1 MFACSSKFYGR
12 WVKFLCSFCLQDEA
26 FCTRGLIPF
35 WKLRQEPAL
44 IHECETPHFKLAQI
58 NEKQAG
64 KDIISITSGM
74 PESHRHVSWNEMWHS
89 RTFGEYVNASAMV
102 IFRRACGFYSL
113 SGWLSVFS
121 ANIIV
126 IGTSGPNLLT
136 FCTRRMFFPFVHP
149 TSSADL
155 FSEKREFGLSL
166 VLREATDSRRRR
178 YGLGFDRKG

>member
-35 WKLRQEPAL
+35 WKLRQESAL

-74 PESHRHVSWNEMWHS
+74 PENIWRVCKCFGDGYIPQGVWVLFFERVVKRFLSEHHRYWHFRS
-89 RTFGEYVNASAMV
+89 KSPHFLYKTNVFPVRPPHILCRL
-102 IFRRACGFYSL
+102 IFR
-113 SGWLSVFS
+113 
-121 ANIIV
+121 
-126 IGTSGPNLLT
+126 
-136 FCTRRMFFPFVHP
+136 
-149 TSSADL
+149 
-155 FSEKREFGLSL
+155 EKGIWPQFG
-166 VLREATDSRRRR
+166 A
-178 YGLGFDRKG
+178 